1 MNSAAHGVSREIGIV
16 HGLREN
22 SLACEGGVAMDKQRK
37 IFFAA
42 AFSGAIL
49 LGASA
54 AYGYRIDCFQMAG
67 I

>member
-1 MNSAAHGVSREIGIV
+1 MNCAAHRVSRKIGIV
-16 HGLREN
+16 HGLGEN
-22 SLACEGGVAMDKQRK
+22 SLACEGGVAVDQQRK

-42 AFSGAIL
+42 TFSGAIL

-54 AYGYRIDCFQMAG
+54 AYGYGIDRFQMAG